1 MKFLG
6 TVSSFV
12 FCIFL
17 ISHLSLTKLH
27 CGVILFQLLSTEE
40 KEEAYETK
48 PTIQSTKLLLSQEE
62 FPFPWLS
69 FLSASTIYCVRPVA
83 VAIFSCGKCQAH
95 LSL

>member
-1 MKFLG
+1 MHF
-6 TVSSFV
+6 
-12 FCIFL
+12 
-17 ISHLSLTKLH
+17 
-27 CGVILFQLLSTEE
+27 GVTLFQLSSTEE
-40 KEEAYETK
+40 KQETCETK

-69 FLSASTIYCVRPVA
+69 FLSAATIYCVRPVA